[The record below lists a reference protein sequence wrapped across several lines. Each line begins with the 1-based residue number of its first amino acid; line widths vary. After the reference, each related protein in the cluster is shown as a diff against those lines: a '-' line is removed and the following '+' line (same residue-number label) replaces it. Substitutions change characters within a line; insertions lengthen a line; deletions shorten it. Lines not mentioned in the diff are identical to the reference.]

1 MVKLAE
7 FFNSTRRFAGTDTIC
22 LADEVLQ
29 LRRFLDLQ
37 RLGLGDRLQD
47 TINIPIDFLSI
58 HVLPGCLLTLVE
70 NALKHGFKGRP
81 GDCRVDISAETT
93 DTDLLLHVSDNGRG
107 MSAERLQDL
116 VKQPVESENKGGGV
130 ALYQL
135 QQSLTLIFGDNATL
149 SFVSTLNLGTIATIR
164 HPIKRKSE

>member
-1 MVKLAE
+1 MRDLDRDRLESEARDARLLIVQAELRALRAQVDPHFLNNSLNDLKSLIRIDPEQARNYVVKLAE

-58 HVLPGCLLTLVE
+58 HVLPGCL
-70 NALKHGFKGRP
+70 
-81 GDCRVDISAETT
+81 
-93 DTDLLLHVSDNGRG
+93 
-107 MSAERLQDL
+107 
-116 VKQPVESENKGGGV
+116 
-130 ALYQL
+130 
-135 QQSLTLIFGDNATL
+135 
-149 SFVSTLNLGTIATIR
+149 
-164 HPIKRKSE
+164 